1 MVSIEDLKLP
11 PHNIEAEKSVIA
23 GILMDNN
30 ILDICDNI
38 SLWSKDFYAKE
49 HQMIYEAIMMLKDAH
64 KTIDAITVSDE
75 LSKKDLLDVS
85 GGINYLYDL
94 SSFLLSTWGVAQH
107 ADIVK
112 EKSVLRRVLSVCQ
125 QMMWDVYEQQN
136 DTLTIMDQLEKKIFD
151 LTQTNISN
159 KLIHIKEV
167 LGERIERY
175 MDIVDN
181 PDVLNQD
188 KVLSLFPALDDMLW
202 WFKAWELMILA
213 ARPAMGKTALSLN
226 LILNAAIDQNKAVA
240 FFSLEMTKE
249 GIADRLL
256 STTSGIPM
264 GKISRWQLD
273 NDDFVKM
280 WEAMEVLGGSRIYI
294 DDLGSA
300 TIAQLRSK
308 LRRLKI
314 EAGTLDLVVIDYLQ
328 LMSGQ
333 GSKFEWNRVQE
344 ISQISRG
351 LKELSKELSV
361 PIIALSQLS
370 RAVESRID
378 KRPQLSDL
386 RESGSIEQ
394 DADAVLMIYREEYYD
409 QDDPD
414 KRGVTDLLIRKN
426 RNGAV
431 GEVSLMFNAPT
442 MKFVQ
447 ANEQRGG
454 RGD

>member
-11 PHNIEAEKSVIA
+11 PHNTDAEKWILS
-23 GILMDNN
+23 GILIDNN
-30 ILDICDNI
+30 ILDICDNV
-38 SLWSKDFYAKE
+38 SLHAKDFYSKE
-49 HQMIYEAIMMLKDAH
+49 HQMVYEVITILKNAH
-64 KTIDAITVSDE
+64 KTIDAVTVSDE
-75 LSKKDLLDVS
+75 LAKKDYLDTI

-94 SSFLLSTWGVAQH
+94 SWFLLSTSWCGEYV
-107 ADIVK
+107 DIVK
-112 EKSVLRRVLSVCQ
+112 EKSILRKVLSVCQ
-125 QMMWDVYEQQN
+125 QMIGDVYDQW
-136 DTLTIMDQLEKKIFD
+136 DTLSIMDQLEKKIFD

-159 KLIHIKEV
+159 KLIHIRD
-167 LGERIERY
+167 LLWERVERY
-175 MDIVDN
+175 MEIVDN
-181 PDVLNQD
+181 PELLEAW
-188 KVLSLFPALDDMLW
+188 KVMSAFPALDDMLAG
-202 WFKAWELMILA
+202 FKPWELIILA

-226 LILNAAIDQNKAVA
+226 LIINAALEQKKAVA

-249 GIADRLL
+249 LIADRLL
-256 STTSGIPM
+256 STVSWIPM
-264 GKISRWQLD
+264 YKISKGQLD

-280 WEAMEVLGGSRIYI
+280 GESMEILWWSHIYV
-294 DDLGSA
+294 DDVGSA
-300 TIAQLRSK
+300 TLSQLRSK

-314 EAGTLDLVVIDYLQ
+314 EAGSLDLVVIDYLQ

-370 RAVESRID
+370 RWVESRID

-394 DADAVLMIYREEYYD
+394 DADVVIMIYREEYYD
-409 QDDPD
+409 AEDPA
-414 KRGVTDLLIRKN
+414 KKVMTDLLVRKN

-431 GEVSLMFNAPT
+431 GEVALFFDKPT
-442 MKFVQ
+442 MKFIQ
-447 ANEQRGG
+447 HADQKGWYGE
-454 RGD
+454 

>member
-11 PHNIEAEKSVIA
+11 PHNIEAEKWILS

-30 ILDICDNI
+30 ILDICDNV
-38 SLWSKDFYAKE
+38 SLQPKDFYSKE
-49 HQMIYEAIMMLKDAH
+49 HQMIFEVITILKNAH
-64 KTIDAITVSDE
+64 KTIDAVTVADE
-75 LSKKDLLDVS
+75 LWKKDYLDMI

-94 SSFLLSTWGVAQH
+94 SGFLLSTSWCGEY

-112 EKSVLRRVLSVCQ
+112 EKSVLRKVLSVCQ
-125 QMMWDVYEQQN
+125 QMIGDVYDQS
-136 DTLTIMDQLEKKIFD
+136 DTLAIMDQLEKKIFD

-159 KLIHIKEV
+159 KLVHIGT
-167 LGERIERY
+167 LLWERVERY
-175 MDIVDN
+175 MEIVDN
-181 PDVLNQD
+181 PELLEAG
-188 KVLSLFPALDDMLW
+188 KVMSNFPILDDMLA
-202 WFKAWELMILA
+202 WFKPWELIILA

-226 LILNAAIDQNKAVA
+226 LIINAALEQKKAVA

-249 GIADRLL
+249 LIADRLL
-256 STTSGIPM
+256 STVSGIPM
-264 GKISRWQLD
+264 YKISKGQLD

-280 WEAMEVLGGSRIYI
+280 WESMEVLGWSHIYV
-294 DDLGSA
+294 DDVGSA
-300 TIAQLRSK
+300 TLSQLRSK

-314 EAGTLDLVVIDYLQ
+314 EAWSLDLVVIDYLQ

-333 GSKFEWNRVQE
+333 WSKFEWNRVQE

-370 RAVESRID
+370 RGVESRID
-378 KRPQLSDL
+378 KKPQLSDL

-394 DADAVLMIYREEYYD
+394 DADVVIMIYREEYYD
-409 QDDPD
+409 PEDPD
-414 KRGVTDLLIRKN
+414 KRGLTDLLVRKN

-431 GEVSLMFNAPT
+431 WEVSLFFDKPT
-442 MKFVQ
+442 MKFIQ
-447 ANEQRGG
+447 HADQKGG
-454 RGD
+454 YGE

>member
-11 PHNIEAEKSVIA
+11 PHNIDAEKWILS
-23 GILMDNN
+23 GILIDNN
-30 ILDICDNI
+30 ILDICDNV
-38 SLWSKDFYAKE
+38 SLQPKDFYSKE
-49 HQMIYEAIMMLKDAH
+49 HQMVYEVITILKNAH
-64 KTIDAITVSDE
+64 KTIDAVTVADE
-75 LSKKDLLDVS
+75 LSKKDYLDTI

-94 SSFLLSTWGVAQH
+94 SGFLLSTSWCGEY

-112 EKSVLRRVLSVCQ
+112 EKSILRKVLSVCQ
-125 QMMWDVYEQQN
+125 QMIGDVYDQW
-136 DTLTIMDQLEKKIFD
+136 DTLAIMDQLEKKIFD

-159 KLIHIKEV
+159 KLIHIREL
-167 LGERIERY
+167 LGERVERY
-175 MDIVDN
+175 MEIVDN
-181 PDVLNQD
+181 PELLEAW
-188 KVLSLFPALDDMLW
+188 KVMSTFPALDDMLAG
-202 WFKAWELMILA
+202 FKPGELIILA

-226 LILNAAIDQNKAVA
+226 LIINAALEQKKAVA

-249 GIADRLL
+249 LIADRLL
-256 STTSGIPM
+256 STVSGIPM
-264 GKISRWQLD
+264 YKISKWQLD

-280 WEAMEVLGGSRIYI
+280 GESMETLWWSHIYV
-294 DDLGSA
+294 DDVGSA
-300 TIAQLRSK
+300 TLSQLRSK

-314 EAGTLDLVVIDYLQ
+314 EAGSLDLVVIDYLQ

-370 RAVESRID
+370 RGVESRID
-378 KRPQLSDL
+378 KKPQLSDL

-394 DADAVLMIYREEYYD
+394 DADVVIMIYREEYYD
-409 QDDPD
+409 PEDPD
-414 KRGVTDLLIRKN
+414 KRGMTDLLIRKN

-431 GEVSLMFNAPT
+431 GEVSLFFDKPT
-442 MKFVQ
+442 MKFIQ
-447 ANEQRGG
+447 HADQKGG
-454 RGD
+454 YGE